1 MRAHAVDDVDD
12 VERVAAVVRACAL
25 ATYDARGREKTSKDA
40 YTTLCAFCI
49 VERNDAASARGTCY
63 VAAFATGTKC
73 VPMANRARDGG
84 AIGDCHAEVL
94 ARRALTRW
102 LQREYAEARDGRAS
116 VFEVTRERG
125 AGCDEETAWDEIL
138 GAGNR
143 VRMRA
148 GVEVHAYCSQSPCG
162 DASVFELP
170 SEARRGDGGAEA
182 STATVKRAKTTGG
195 AGGGAGVTGA
205 KILTDM
211 NGGGGGGGGAD
222 PERDRPTQEVGAVR
236 WKPGRGAPSF
246 CLSCSDKM
254 CRWQMH
260 GLQGTLM
267 RLVAREAIKPRSICV
282 SIPNVCEER
291 AEETKRVVA
300 LALKRAIVKRA
311 RLDDSQSDDRVEP
324 RCVAVDA
331 PSDDL
336 SSYRAVVD
344 GDRVASPTCVTYVA
358 PSRSTFEFNDAV
370 GAVDIAS
377 GRVERL
383 LGAIGF
389 LHGYGKKCRASG
401 AASSALCARELCA
414 SFDADV
420 LSRLP
425 PRARRA
431 MENKPYAAI
440 KREFRAFRSRDF
452 WIPSSPPLP
461 GKDKSDHESFVPFP
475 RRVRSA
481 AP

>member
-1 MRAHAVDDVDD
+1 M
-12 VERVAAVVRACAL
+12 
-25 ATYDARGREKTSKDA
+25 
-40 YTTLCAFCI
+40 
-49 VERNDAASARGTCY
+49 
-63 VAAFATGTKC
+63 
-73 VPMANRARDGG
+73 
-84 AIGDCHAEVL
+84 
-94 ARRALTRW
+94 
-102 LQREYAEARDGRAS
+102 
-116 VFEVTRERG
+116 
-125 AGCDEETAWDEIL
+125 
-138 GAGNR
+138 
-143 VRMRA
+143 
-148 GVEVHAYCSQSPCG
+148 
-162 DASVFELP
+162 
-170 SEARRGDGGAEA
+170 
-182 STATVKRAKTTGG
+182 
-195 AGGGAGVTGA
+195 
-205 KILTDM
+205 TDM

-452 WIPSSPPLP
+452 GIPSAPPLP

>member
-170 SEARRGDGGAEA
+170 SEARRSD
-182 STATVKRAKTTGG
+182 
-195 AGGGAGVTGA
+195 
-205 KILTDM
+205 
-211 NGGGGGGGGAD
+211 GGAD

-254 CRWQMH
+254 CRWQIH

-452 WIPSSPPLP
+452 GIPSSPPLP